1 MMPSE
6 KMSNRKILYILLA
19 LLVAVAVWLYADM
32 FGNNNGP
39 QQAETTIT
47 DVPIT

>member
-19 LLVAVAVWLYADM
+19 LLVAVAVWLYADT
-32 FGNNNGP
+32 GGP
-39 QQAETTIT
+39 GK
-47 DVPIT
+47 PL